1 MIAALVSDENWWVTG
16 KRIDVRNAVKEH
28 QRYRMTHQEEALICV
43 LLDNVQGR
51 R

>member
-16 KRIDVRNAVKEH
+16 KRIDVRKGVKEH

-43 LLDNVQGR
+43 LLDNVEGR